1 MTLIK
6 SLRKWICFYQILTR
20 GLLEYSVEEEVSENE
35 KLYINFSIDSFVC
48 DWICHH
54 EKYRQ
59 FYRKWRI

>member
-1 MTLIK
+1 MDLFLSDFNKRIA
-6 SLRKWICFYQILTR
+6 RIQCRRR
-20 GLLEYSVEEEVSENE
+20 GEENE

-59 FYRKWRI
+59 FYRK